1 MGKSCEEFSM
11 IFREDFYWADVVV
24 VNRCLETL
32 LTGRHFFAQGNLEDQ
47 IVQTNPVLEA
57 FGNAKTTRN
66 DNSSRFVST
75 TRSIIQ
81 FHNIIQ
87 RSLSSNRLNSSV
99 SISVT
104 LENWPELILKPV
116 RDFSNLQGPIPLT
129 IHQFL
134 VIFFFFHA
142 DLLEKARVISQQA
155 LERSYHIFYQIM
167 SCRIEGL
174 RGNQS

>member
-1 MGKSCEEFSM
+1 M

-87 RSLSSNRLNSSV
+87 RSLSSNRVNSSV

-167 SCRIEGL
+167 SGRIEGL
-174 RGNQS
+174 RGNQSTKK